1 MILSEYTPL
10 VIFFILIYCLYISG
24 RVTPSYDWKTE
35 SNWPQV
41 CFCLNSRAFY
51 IFTGVDR
58 WETPSYKGHSNKLY
72 KILWLPSTYAQFHNI
87 YPIPDHKF
95 VLIMG
100 KEDDENIQANDEE
113 KLLDKVS
120 KKPEPTSVQKTDRGS
135 ALIKESRVLLQQSL
149 IKWKRSRLS
158 LPIR

>member
-1 MILSEYTPL
+1 M
-10 VIFFILIYCLYISG
+10 YISG

-41 CFCLNSRAFY
+41 CFCLSSRALY

-58 WETPSYKGHSNKLY
+58 RETPSYKGHSNKLY
-72 KILWLPSTYAQFHNI
+72 IILLPRTYAQFHNI

-100 KEDDENIQANDEE
+100 KEDDEKIQADEEE
-113 KLLDKVS
+113 KLLDKSS
-120 KKPEPTSVQKTDRGS
+120 KKSEPTSVKKNDRGS
-135 ALIKESRVLLQQSL
+135 ALTKEEVKSIVATKFDKMEKKQAEFAASVEKKQDEFQILLNRML
-149 IKWKRSRLS
+149 
-158 LPIR
+158 